1 MSEKRA
7 RQPIVRYV
15 GYEGNNEWTN
25 DEKILLLKG
34 LKKYGHKDVPSI
46 AKLVPSKSPIAVKTM
61 ILNTMMAA
69 RRSTKPGRK
78 PPINMWL
85 ERTSLDDTNSLIPQ
99 ALKFISL
106 FERHPAAENCGGC
119 DLRAAYDFVS
129 RMTRNQPTAELST
142 NTRRIIFKAISKTVS
157 KMRLSSPESLF
168 QSINNVTKTASQK
181 DYTRHTKTQSNIGP
195 HKVLQELNKFMVP
208 TEQLRMS

>member
-1 MSEKRA
+1 MSEKRVH
-7 RQPIVRYV
+7 QPVVRYK
-15 GYEGNNEWTN
+15 GYEANNEWTN
-25 DEKILLLKG
+25 DEKVLLLKG
-34 LKKYGHKDVPSI
+34 LKKYGHKDISSI
-46 AKLVPSKSPIAVKTM
+46 AKLVPSKSPVAVKTM

-69 RRSTKPGRK
+69 RRSTKPGRT

-99 ALKFISL
+99 ALQFISL
-106 FERHPAAENCGGC
+106 FERHPAAANCGGC
-119 DLRAAYDFVS
+119 DLRAAYDYVS

-168 QSINNVTKTASQK
+168 QAINNVNKTALQK
-181 DYTRHTKTQSNIGP
+181 DYTHNTKTQHNAGP
-195 HKVLQELNKFMVP
+195 HKVLQELNTFMVP
-208 TEQLRMS
+208 TVQLRKP